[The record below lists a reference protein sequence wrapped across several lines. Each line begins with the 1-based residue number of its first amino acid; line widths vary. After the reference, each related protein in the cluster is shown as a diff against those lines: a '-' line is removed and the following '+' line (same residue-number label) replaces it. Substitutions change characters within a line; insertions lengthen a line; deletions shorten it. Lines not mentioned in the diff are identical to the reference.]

1 MSLDLD
7 FLSGVRLFFFFFF
20 LLLFWSMMVMVGLV
34 GNGEESEASLA
45 AFAWP
50 LKECGARGG
59 GRGGASL
66 DWSVAAPEGDRSGR
80 KSSPPPPPGDGPGLS
95 ALVPEGPSV
104 FLFFPSLAPAS
115 PRHPLPPSPASAAAA
130 TALPLLAVPPAADR
144 TLPRSLLTA
153 TSVPPNLI
161 SWPQWPHPC
170 EAQ

>member
-80 KSSPPPPPGDGPGLS
+80 KSSPPPPPGGPAREPAPVRRFICSNCPGRKLS
-95 ALVPEGPSV
+95 VVKQG
-104 FLFFPSLAPAS
+104 
-115 PRHPLPPSPASAAAA
+115 
-130 TALPLLAVPPAADR
+130 
-144 TLPRSLLTA
+144 LLTF
-153 TSVPPNLI
+153 S
-161 SWPQWPHPC
+161 SS
-170 EAQ
+170 E